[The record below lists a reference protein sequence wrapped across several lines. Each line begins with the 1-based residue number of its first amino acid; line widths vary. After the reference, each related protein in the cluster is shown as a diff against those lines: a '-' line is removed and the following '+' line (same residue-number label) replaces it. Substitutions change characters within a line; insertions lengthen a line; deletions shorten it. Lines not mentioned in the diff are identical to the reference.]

1 MSTGKRLHSRK
12 VEQLLERA
20 GLQASPFDRL
30 SLQALEDYLNNGS
43 KQESSEMVNSSLDQI
58 DIYSPRNSDMGEG
71 ERRATAAP
79 TMSREDRLLEQ
90 MSLQTSLIL
99 DLQRRINALSDRV
112 KYLESNGPNTEISRS
127 SASKDAPNGKPSE
140 NGTSTQTNTG
150 TPEAAVQDRAANARD
165 GGRLNDPAPV
175 PGHRQSRFIRLLRV
189 YTDLRRRDVP
199 NFQWGIV
206 FKAAII
212 MGILFSRLGSDE
224 DGVPLRFYALAT
236 FLIGILLL
244 QTGYAQFLYQFLVE
258 NNYVYRVLILNEDV
272 AVAPAAPPVPQRA
285 DDDNGWFD
293 WRETF
298 LGGRIHRDDPDQQQ
312 APAIVRFFK
321 EVFLLTFSFVLSI
334 FPMWHPEPDPPFPHN
349 DADDGEEDD
358 DRAVGD
364 TGAIRAHAEP
374 DQVDE
379 DDASVE

>member
-349 DADDGEEDD
+349 DANDGEEDD
-358 DRAVGD
+358 DRAAGD

-374 DQVDE
+374 DQVEE

>member
-1 MSTGKRLHSRK
+1 
-12 VEQLLERA
+12 
-20 GLQASPFDRL
+20 
-30 SLQALEDYLNNGS
+30 
-43 KQESSEMVNSSLDQI
+43 
-58 DIYSPRNSDMGEG
+58 
-71 ERRATAAP
+71 
-79 TMSREDRLLEQ
+79 
-90 MSLQTSLIL
+90 
-99 DLQRRINALSDRV
+99 
-112 KYLESNGPNTEISRS
+112 
-127 SASKDAPNGKPSE
+127 
-140 NGTSTQTNTG
+140 
-150 TPEAAVQDRAANARD
+150 
-165 GGRLNDPAPV
+165 
-175 PGHRQSRFIRLLRV
+175 
-189 YTDLRRRDVP
+189 
-199 NFQWGIV
+199 
-206 FKAAII
+206 

-298 LGGRIHRDDPDQQQ
+298 LGGRIHRDDPAQQQ